1 MRPWLSAGLVI
12 AATLFVRVV
21 FTREEARK
29 RMFPVLRPLYKHVF
43 NPRVL
48 HAATRGQTS
57 WGVIHYVGR
66 RTGATYATPI
76 DAQPTRDGV
85 VIPVV
90 YGDRAD
96 WCRNV
101 LAAGRCTLTLNRQEL
116 VLSEPQFVCIA
127 DVQAQLAP
135 DKARFWRSIG
145 IEHCLSLK
153 STASEIGPSPEEAMT
168 ARVDRAAR
176 TGALA

>member
-1 MRPWLSAGLVI
+1 MRPWLSCAGLVI
-12 AATLFVRVV
+12 AALLLVKVV
-21 FTREEARK
+21 FTREVARK

-48 HAATRGQTS
+48 HAATRGETS
-57 WGVIHYVGR
+57 WGVVHHVGR
-66 RTGATYATPI
+66 RSGARYATPI
-76 DAQPTRDGV
+76 DAQRTPDGV

-101 LAAGRCTLTLNRQEL
+101 LAAGHCTLTLAGQEL
-116 VLSEPQFVCIA
+116 ALSEPQFISIA
-127 DVQAQLAP
+127 NVQAQLAP

-153 STASEIGPSPEEAMT
+153 TTASEIELVPEDAVT
-168 ARVDRAAR
+168 A
-176 TGALA
+176 GL